1 VKRVFVSDCEGPISK
16 NDNAFEITAHF
27 VPNGGKLFTIVSKY
41 DDVLAD
47 VLKKPGYT
55 AGSTLKLILPFLKAY
70 DVTDAQM
77 EQFSAQNLILI
88 SNSKGTLQHVR
99 AVASAFIVSTSYE
112 HYIKALC
119 KAIDF
124 PYENTYCTKLSIDK
138 YAVTEQE
145 KARLKEIA
153 NEIVQ
158 MPIITIPPEA
168 KTLEAFST
176 GGQETVGQLD
186 KIFWSEIVSMSV
198 GRIFSEVTTVGGSQ
212 KAASI
217 EDAVAKLHVPLED
230 VMYVGDSITDV
241 EAFKLVR
248 ENGGLTVSFNGN
260 NYAVKSAEVS
270 VLSENNAVTAV
281 IADVFCKQ
289 GKQAALNLVE
299 NWNLQSLESNRV
311 ISPSLLDRFFLLHP
325 QTLPKVQI
333 VTAENMET
341 VTKKS
346 SEFRKKVRGETIGK
360 LG

>member
-1 VKRVFVSDCEGPISK
+1 LKRVFVSDCEGPISK
-16 NDNAFEITAHF
+16 NDNAFEITARF
-27 VPNGGKLFTIVSKY
+27 VPNGDKLFALVSKY

-47 VLKKPGYT
+47 VLKKPGYS

-70 DVTDAQM
+70 DVTDVQM
-77 EQFSAQNLILI
+77 EEFSAQNLILI
-88 SNSKGTLQHVR
+88 ANSKDTLQHVR

-119 KAIDF
+119 KALNF
-124 PYENTYCTKLSIDK
+124 PYENTYCTKLSIDE

-145 KARLKEIA
+145 KMRLKEIA
-153 NEIVQ
+153 KEIVQ
-158 MPIITIPPEA
+158 MPMITIPPAA
-168 KTLEAFST
+168 KTMEDFSIAD
-176 GGQETVGQLD
+176 QETIGRLD
-186 KIFWSEIVSMSV
+186 TFFWNEIASMSI

-260 NYAVKSAEVS
+260 NYAVRNAEIA
-270 VLSENNAVTAV
+270 VLSENNMVTAV
-281 IADVFCKQ
+281 IADVFCRQ
-289 GKQAALNLVE
+289 GKQAVLNLVE
-299 NWNLQSLESNRV
+299 NWNLQSLERNRV
-311 ISPSLLDRFFLLHP
+311 VNPSLLDRLFSLHT
-325 QTLPKVQI
+325 QALPKVQI

-341 VTKKS
+341 LAKKS
-346 SEFRKKVRGETIGK
+346 SEFRKKVRGESIGR